1 MTTKSEVAMTSIPQV
16 ERRRLLAASPL
27 FAAFQPAELDR
38 LASSLVERRYADRQ
52 TIFSRGDAGS
62 CLMILFLGR
71 VRVGV
76 TSADGREILL
86 SVLER
91 GQVLGE
97 LALLDGKPRSA
108 DATALG
114 DCLLLSLDRSHLLP
128 VLRRSPEAALR
139 LFEIVCARLR
149 AADEQLE
156 GAVLMSVP
164 ARLARLLLENAEG
177 GAGRIELGLSQGD
190 LARLI
195 GASRQKVNLYLG
207 RWLAEGVLTRVGQ
220 CLCVR
225 NRDGLQAI
233 AMAGEH

>member
-62 CLMILFLGR
+62 CLMILCQGR

-76 TSADGREILL
+76 ASADGREILL

-114 DCLLLSLDRSHLLP
+114 DCLLLSLDRRDLLP

-177 GAGRIELGLSQGD
+177 GAGRVELGLSQGD
-190 LARLI
+190 LGRLI
-195 GASRQKVNLYLG
+195 GASRQKVNLYLS
-207 RWLAEGVLTRVGQ
+207 RWLAEGVLARAGQ
-220 CLCVR
+220 SLCIR

-233 AMAGEH
+233 AMAGER